1 MGSGD
6 MTDPSDDPQLA
17 ADIAELGSLTEAL
30 RASLRGR
37 TLTPAEWASLQPTI
51 AGERELLTT
60 LAFELADDDGA
71 ALRRV
76 LGSTPEARA

>member
-6 MTDPSDDPQLA
+6 MTDPSADLQLA
-17 ADIAELGSLTEAL
+17 ADIAELRSLTAGL
-30 RASLRGR
+30 ASLRGR
-37 TLTPAEWASLQPTI
+37 TLTVAEWAVLQPI
-51 AGERELLTT
+51 VAAERELLTT

-76 LGSTPEARA
+76 LGAAGEGRA